1 MTGTGT
7 AATDLTV
14 TTDENIMTDLLV
26 AMMIV
31 AVKKTGILPAAM
43 IMIVGS
49 VTVGATAMEAAVTT
63 TDLRVTAMMTD
74 GGTMGGPASMTI
86 ETVIAVVADEAVR
99 AAKNMARLSA
109 AHLHPKV
116 LSLSQNVFDERLAG
130 MSALQDMKDIPL
142 CKPST
147 QVGLLHAV
155 AGMALI
161 YYLLGMFN
169 LPGANRTQIV
179 PNILGVTGALPPI
192 HYGQGSFA
200 PGPGVPNLARQSRRL
215 YVGSITY
222 EANETNLQEFFN
234 RKMAEMKIGTGQAG
248 DPVIGVQIN
257 HEKSYAFVE
266 VWLSSFMHSRAV

>member
-1 MTGTGT
+1 
-7 AATDLTV
+7 
-14 TTDENIMTDLLV
+14 
-26 AMMIV
+26 
-31 AVKKTGILPAAM
+31 
-43 IMIVGS
+43 
-49 VTVGATAMEAAVTT
+49 
-63 TDLRVTAMMTD
+63 
-74 GGTMGGPASMTI
+74 
-86 ETVIAVVADEAVR
+86 
-99 AAKNMARLSA
+99 
-109 AHLHPKV
+109 
-116 LSLSQNVFDERLAG
+116 
-130 MSALQDMKDIPL
+130 
-142 CKPST
+142 
-147 QVGLLHAV
+147 
-155 AGMALI
+155 
-161 YYLLGMFN
+161 MFN

-266 VWLSSFMHSRAV
+266 VWLSSVMHSRAV